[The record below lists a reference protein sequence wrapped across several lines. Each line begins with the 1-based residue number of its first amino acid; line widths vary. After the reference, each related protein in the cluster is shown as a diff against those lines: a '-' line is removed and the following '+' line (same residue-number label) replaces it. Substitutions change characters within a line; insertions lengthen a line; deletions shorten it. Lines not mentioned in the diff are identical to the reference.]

1 MADPELS
8 IRPLRRAE
16 YDKLVLM
23 GAFQGERIELLEG
36 RLVHMS
42 PIGAPHSSTV
52 EKLTLLCV
60 RRLGDVARVRIQSP
74 FAALDTSEPEP
85 DVAIVPLANYEE
97 DHPTRA
103 DLLIEV
109 AESSLAYDRGPKLR
123 VYAEAGVPEYWIVN
137 LVNRRIDVH
146 RKPSSGRYWQ
156 VQQLDE
162 DATVQ
167 CERYPQLEFRVGDV
181 LPRRP

>member
-1 MADPELS
+1 MADPELAF
-8 IRPLRRAE
+8 RPLRRAE
-16 YDKLVLM
+16 YDKLVSL

-52 EKLTLLCV
+52 DKLTLLCV
-60 RRLGDVARVRIQSP
+60 RRLGDIARVRIQSP

-85 DVAIVPLANYEE
+85 DVAIVPLADYEQE
-97 DHPTRA
+97 HPQRA

-109 AESSLAYDRGPKLR
+109 AEGSLAYDRGPKLR

-137 LVNRRIDVH
+137 LTARRLEVY

-156 VQQLDE
+156 VDQLSE
-162 DATVQ
+162 DATVR
-167 CERYPQLEFRVGDV
+167 CERYPELEFRVGDI
-181 LPRRP
+181 LPRA